1 MTDPI
6 RFTVLAG
13 NGVSILVGVL
23 RFIIALPSSGVS
35 SSSMKKSDVVT
46 TSPCPLMTETMRSDT
61 DDFRLMD
68 CMLLLRKD
76 VDMCLD
82 EEFRAVLEY
91 LLEPDAFASV
101 GRAGRFVEDVEERSD
116 LDDSSISKN
125 RLSW

>member
-1 MTDPI
+1 
-6 RFTVLAG
+6 
-13 NGVSILVGVL
+13 
-23 RFIIALPSSGVS
+23 
-35 SSSMKKSDVVT
+35 
-46 TSPCPLMTETMRSDT
+46 MTETMRSDT